1 MILNPMRLCRFEKR
15 YWDFDAFEN
24 FCCGVLFIVFSRH
37 VRAIIVFFLN
47 KVCKLEPFSLQNLD
61 SVAHLN
67 KINLQKATVSW
78 QIACKFIISQ
88 PILLQSLGRLHVN
101 SQLEMVCS
109 RIVRAVKPHFV
120 FHY

>member
-67 KINLQKATVSW
+67 KINLQKASLWPRDKCLHHFTANIATVSW
-78 QIACKFIISQ
+78 QIACKFSI
-88 PILLQSLGRLHVN
+88 GN
-101 SQLEMVCS
+101 GM
-109 RIVRAVKPHFV
+109 
-120 FHY
+120 